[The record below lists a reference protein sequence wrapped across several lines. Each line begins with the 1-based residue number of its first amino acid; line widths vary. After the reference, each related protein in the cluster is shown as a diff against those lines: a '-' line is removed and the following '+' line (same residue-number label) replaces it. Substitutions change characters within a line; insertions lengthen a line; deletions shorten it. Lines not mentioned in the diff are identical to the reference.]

1 MIMHKKLLGLIGLI
15 GLIIATQVLWALL
28 PVARATAQDAGAG
41 PDFAVIDAY
50 VEAEMRAN
58 RVPGVGLAIV
68 HGSQI
73 VHMRGFGD
81 DGAGQPV
88 TPQTS
93 FLLGSMS
100 KAFTA
105 LAVMQLVEQGR
116 VDLDAPVQ
124 RYLPWFQVADAGASP
139 LITVRHALHHTT
151 GLATRTAHASEAPLS
166 IAAHVRVLAGAS
178 LAHPPGAVHEY
189 ASPNYLVLGAI
200 IEQVA
205 GQPYADYIEQQIF
218 APLAMQRSFTAQD
231 AAMQRGMA
239 RGHRYWFGFPRPIV
253 GTHEADRLPT
263 AALIASAEDLGHF
276 LIMQLGRGQYG
287 GHVLLSPD
295 SLAQM
300 HTAGVQ
306 GEGFGYGMGWR
317 ISEIGGVP
325 AVHHG
330 GVVSHFRGKMVL
342 LPGADW
348 GVVVLTNVSSALPV
362 GSTAHRLA
370 DNIAANLVG
379 KPLPPADPS
388 LSRVYLALALAVA
401 VLTWL
406 QIRDILRLGQW
417 RQRLSLRPRRAVL
430 AELAREFLIPLALV
444 LGLPHF
450 LELPW
455 TEVLHWLPDI
465 GAWMVLAIV
474 VGWAVAIFKSIVFYR
489 LRSP

>member
-1 MIMHKKLLGLIGLI
+1 MIPRNKRLGLIT
-15 GLIIATQVLWALL
+15 ATPVLWALL
-28 PVARATAQDAGAG
+28 PVAGATARDTGAG
-41 PDFAVIDAY
+41 PDFAAIDAY
-50 VEAEMRAN
+50 VEAEMLAD

-68 HGSQI
+68 RGSQI

-124 RYLPWFQVADAGASP
+124 RYLPWFQVADVGASP
-139 LITVRHALHHTT
+139 RITVRHALHHTT
-151 GLATRTAHASEAPLS
+151 GLATRTAHASGAPRS
-166 IAAHVRVLAGAS
+166 IAAHVRALAGAT
-178 LAHPPGAVHEY
+178 LAHAPGAVHEY
-189 ASPNYLVLGAI
+189 ASPNYLVLGAV

-205 GQPYADYIEQQIF
+205 GQPYADYIEQKIF
-218 APLAMQRSFTAQD
+218 APLAMEHSFTAQEV
-231 AAMQRGMA
+231 AMQRGMA
-239 RGHRYWFGFPRPIV
+239 RGHRYWFGFPRPV
-253 GTHEADRLPT
+253 VPPHEADRLPT

-276 LIMQLGRGQYG
+276 LSMQLGRGQYG
-287 GHVLLSPD
+287 GNALLSPD
-295 SLAQM
+295 GVARM
-300 HTAGVQ
+300 HSVGVQ

-317 ISEIGGVP
+317 SSPIGGVP

-330 GVVSHFRGKMVL
+330 GALSHFRGKLVL

-348 GVVVLTNVSSALPV
+348 GVVVLTNVGSALPV
-362 GSTAHRLA
+362 GSTAHRMA

-379 KPLPPADPS
+379 QPLPPADPS

-406 QIRDILRLGQW
+406 QIRDILRLGVW
-417 RQRLSLRPRRAVL
+417 RQRVSLRPRRAVWI
-430 AELAREFLIPLALV
+430 ELAREFLIPLALL
-444 LGLPHF
+444 LGLPHV

-455 TEVLHWLPDI
+455 TEMLHWLPDI
-465 GAWMVLAIV
+465 GAWMVVAIIT
-474 VGWAVAIFKSIVFYR
+474 GWAVAIHKTIAFCR

>member
-1 MIMHKKLLGLIGLI
+1 MRKQLLGLIT
-15 GLIIATQVLWALL
+15 ATQVLWTLL
-28 PVARATAQDAGAG
+28 PVAWAAAPDTGPE
-41 PDFAVIDAY
+41 PDFAAIDAY
-50 VEAEMRAN
+50 VEAEMRAD

-68 HGSQI
+68 CGSQI
-73 VHMRGFGD
+73 SHMRGFGE

-93 FLLGSMS
+93 FVLGSMS

-105 LAVMQLVEQGR
+105 LAVMQLAEQGR
-116 VDLDAPVQ
+116 IDLDAPVR

-151 GLATRTAHASEAPLS
+151 GLPTRTAHATGTPLS
-166 IAAHVRVLAGAS
+166 ITAHVRALAGVT
-178 LAHPPGAVHEY
+178 LAHAPGAVHEY

-205 GQPYADYIEQQIF
+205 GQPYADYIEQKIF
-218 APLAMQRSFTAQD
+218 APLAMQHSFTAQE

-239 RGHRYWFGFPRPIV
+239 RGHRYWFGFPRPFV

-287 GHVLLSPD
+287 GEALLSPD

-300 HTAGVQ
+300 HSVGAQ
-306 GEGFGYGMGWR
+306 GDGFGYGMGWR

-330 GVVSHFRGKMVL
+330 GAVSHFRGKMVL
-342 LPGADW
+342 LPGARW
-348 GVVVLTNVSSALPV
+348 GVVVLTNSSSVLPV
-362 GSTAHRLA
+362 GSTAHRMA
-370 DNIAANLVG
+370 DNIAANLAG
-379 KPLPPADPS
+379 QPLPPADPS

-406 QIRDILRLGQW
+406 QVRDILRLGLW
-417 RQRLSLRPRRAVL
+417 RQRVSLRPRRAVL
-430 AELAREFLIPLALV
+430 TELAKEFLIPLALV
-444 LGLPHF
+444 LGLPYF

-455 TEVLHWLPDI
+455 TEMLRSLPDI
-465 GAWMVLAIV
+465 GAWLVLTILA
-474 VGWAVAIFKSIVFYR
+474 GWTVAIYKTIVFYR